1 VRGTDDSGRA
11 FDEVAIGETFSR
23 TVTVTETHLVL
34 GAGLIGDFNPH
45 HTDETYARGRRFGTR
60 VLHGMLTSALMGA
73 PVGMYFYG
81 TAIAYLEHN
90 ARFVAPVRP
99 GDTLTMTWTIVAL
112 DPKPKHHGGV
122 VTLRGV
128 ARNQNRVI
136 VAEAEGKIMV
146 GGSKRISSGREAMP
160 ATAAEKS
167 QRRAPRKKLTR

>member
-1 VRGTDDSGRA
+1 MRGTDDSGKA
-11 FDEVAIGETFSR
+11 FDEVTIGETFSR

-45 HTDETYARGRRFGTR
+45 HTDEMYARGRRFGTR

-99 GDTLTMTWTIVAL
+99 GDTLTTTWTIVAL
-112 DPKPKHHGGV
+112 DPKPKRHGGV

-128 ARNQNRVI
+128 ARNQQDVI

-146 GGSKRISSGREAMP
+146 GGRGKRAS
-160 ATAAEKS
+160 
-167 QRRAPRKKLTR
+167 RAC

>member
-1 VRGTDDSGRA
+1 VRGTDDSGKA

-99 GDTLTMTWTIVAL
+99 GDTLTTTWTIVAL

-146 GGSKRISSGREAMP
+146 GGSKRISGDRERSARSP
-160 ATAAEKS
+160 RTRS
-167 QRRAPRKKLTR
+167 QSRRAPRSLVR